1 MKMSFMIRIKIEK
14 VYELYTSDG
23 FIARGK
29 AKADGEADRNV
40 GAKPKLTINDVQGTV
55 RKAPSAHCAKLP
67 RHIAVCALERRE
79 RARGRG
85 RHLSW
90 NEDFASRERIERRDN
105 FAEWSAFTCCSHR
118 K

>member
-29 AKADGEADRNV
+29 AKADGEADRRV

-55 RKAPSAHCAKLP
+55 RKAPSAHCSLCLEKA
-67 RHIAVCALERRE
+67 RACARNGAPSFPE
-79 RARGRG
+79 
-85 RHLSW
+85 
-90 NEDFASRERIERRDN
+90 
-105 FAEWSAFTCCSHR
+105 
-118 K
+118 